1 MSSSTSDK
9 PPGLRTGTLGTADIS
24 FFVVSA
30 AAPLTVMAG
39 VAPIALVLGGIGAP
53 AGYLLAGITLA
64 VFAVG
69 FTTMSRHVRSGGA
82 FYAYIAQGLGKPLGI
97 AAALVAMVGYNGM
110 EIGVYGLLGSATS
123 DTAGALG
130 GTDLPWL
137 PIALAGL
144 LVIWYGGYRSIDFG
158 AKVLGVL
165 LVAET
170 GILVLLAGGVLLEGG
185 ANGLSLASF
194 APGNVLVPGT
204 AAVLAFAFSAFT
216 GFESTVIYRR
226 EARDPARTIPRAT
239 YIAVGFLGLFYAFVV
254 WTVIQ
259 AFGDDKVVAAA
270 AGDTGGLFFAA
281 ITTYVGPWAADLMH
295 VFIVTSILAS
305 LLAFHNAINRYALAL
320 SEEGVLPAALGRIHP
335 RHRSPYVAG
344 LAQTVLGAVVVLGF
358 AAAGAD
364 PYTQLLLWVNTPG
377 MLGLMALMLLAALAV
392 VRYFRRVPHQEG
404 ALRTLVA
411 PGAAAVLLA
420 VAIWLVASKV
430 ELFTGASP
438 TVNTVLVAVVPAVL
452 VLGLLL
458 AYRLR
463 RTRPEVYARFAE
475 EPPTDPHAA
484 EQPTDPHAEPPGA
497 AQTDPPGAAYSRP
510 HPHPHLDP
518 HPHPH
523 AEGADPSCPQPPTS
537 SSSTPASVPPSR
549 AATPRSPS
557 ATD

>member
-475 EPPTDPHAA
+475 EPPTDPHA
-484 EQPTDPHAEPPGA
+484 EQPGA
-497 AQTDPPGAAYSRP
+497 AHSRP
-510 HPHPHLDP
+510 HPQPHLDP